1 MPSQELSEW
10 IRERYAEAGRM
21 PEFEHL
27 TRVAGLAKSHAD
39 RAVAWLH
46 DIVEDDLATL
56 ADVRSA
62 IVKTTPF
69 AEDEVDAIV
78 ASVDILM
85 RRKSSNESYPDYIGR
100 VIETGD
106 QRALRVKQLDLLDH
120 LDPYHRYELRPDQ
133 ASRYLAALG
142 AIINST
148 MSKRD

>member
-1 MPSQELSEW
+1 
-10 IRERYAEAGRM
+10 
-21 PEFEHL
+21 
-27 TRVAGLAKSHAD
+27 
-39 RAVAWLH
+39 
-46 DIVEDDLATL
+46 
-56 ADVRSA
+56 
-62 IVKTTPF
+62 VKTTPF